1 MRRRETEEGEA
12 AQCACLDGR
21 RELDS
26 CGNKIDAESRGS
38 KGQSVIQPGYQCQ
51 IIHIRPDAEYCY
63 EPPEQ
68 SGDIVP
74 YEGIISWAGLYIA
87 CRIEEGGQR
96 HAKERI
102 RIVYH
107 LLVFQASRQAKVAHM
122 ECLRYGRPDKLDK
135 ATEHGES

>member
-1 MRRRETEEGEA
+1 MVGVNLIAAATRSMRKAGVPKANLLYNR
-12 AQCACLDGR
+12 DI
-21 RELDS
+21 S
-26 CGNKIDAESRGS
+26 
-38 KGQSVIQPGYQCQ
+38 CQ
-51 IIHIRPDAEYCY
+51 IIHVRPDARHCY

-68 SGDIVP
+68 SRDIVP
-74 YEGIISWAGLYIA
+74 HERIISRASLYIA

-107 LLVFQASRQAKVAHM
+107 LLVFQASRQAKVAHV
-122 ECLRYGRPDKLDK
+122 ECLRYGRPDELDK